1 LTKEVDDMNVRTL
14 SRPRTLV
21 IAGAVV
27 ALVAALSACGGS
39 AGASSASA
47 KEAQRK
53 ADLYDIDQIERNW
66 HKAISRHDI
75 KLLMSLFAPDATFTP
90 APGMTLTGTN
100 EIRHFWVAVAKVTD
114 PKAHDWVL
122 DTPAYKIRETV
133 NGNRGT
139 LYFECDHV
147 DLKTRK
153 IMAVTAGNDQVAKI
167 DGRWVITNSVGA
179 TPELSA

>member
-1 LTKEVDDMNVRTL
+1 MRILL
-14 SRPRTLV
+14 SVCV
-21 IAGAVV
+21 IAAFAVPL
-27 ALVAALSACGGS
+27 AACGGGS
-39 AGASSASA
+39 SEKSASSQ
-47 KEAQRK
+47 EFQRR
-53 ADLYDIDQIERNW
+53 AALYDIDQIERKW

-75 KLLMSLFAPDATFTP
+75 PLLMSLFAPNATFTP
-90 APGMTLTGTN
+90 APGMTLTGTK
-100 EIRHFWVAVAKVTD
+100 EIRHFWVAVAKVGD
-114 PKAHDWVL
+114 PKAHTWVL

-139 LYFECDHV
+139 LYFECDHI

-153 IMAVTAGNDQVAKI
+153 IMAVTGGNDQVAKI